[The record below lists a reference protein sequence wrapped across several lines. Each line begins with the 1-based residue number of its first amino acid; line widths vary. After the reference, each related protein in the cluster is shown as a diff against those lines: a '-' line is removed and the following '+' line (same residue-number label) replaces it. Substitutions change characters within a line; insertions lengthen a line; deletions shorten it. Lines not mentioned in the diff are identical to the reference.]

1 MQMKIPTSLIVLV
14 AIGLTA
20 QAARAAEA
28 PADQGEYVA
37 RAANCIS
44 CHSIPDAPPFS
55 GGLKMATPLGAI
67 YTTNITPDPDTGIG
81 RYTLEDFDRA
91 VRAGVA
97 KDGHRLYPAM
107 PYPSYAKLSADDI
120 QALYHFFMTSVRPA
134 KVPNKPTEIK
144 SPLNWRWPL
153 AIWNIAFG
161 NSQRYQNDPKHDA
174 AWNRGAYLVQGA
186 GHCGACHTPRGMFFN
201 EQGYTEDDGKFLMG
215 APLDNW
221 SASNLRSDANTG
233 LGRWSHAD
241 LVGFLK
247 NGHNG
252 FGTAFG
258 TMTDV
263 INYSTQY
270 LTDADVEAMATYLE
284 SLPPA
289 REGKSEPYR
298 YDPASA
304 QKLTSEQLES
314 GGAVLYWQHCMACHQ
329 PDGKGFA
336 PYLPPIGGNPTVL
349 DPSAASVINVVLNGS
364 RAVVVDGVPDA
375 YRMPEYRVLLTDQQI
390 ADVVGYVRSAWGNRA
405 AAVAASDVAQMR
417 QVTDPVREPVQILRM
432 K

>member
-1 MQMKIPTSLIVLV
+1 MKIPTSLIALITV
-14 AIGLTA
+14 AIA
-20 QAARAAEA
+20 QVAGAADA
-28 PADQGEYVA
+28 PTDRGEYVA

-44 CHSIPDAPPFS
+44 CHSIANAPPFS

-81 RYTLEDFDRA
+81 RYTLQDFDRA
-91 VRAGVA
+91 VRLGVA

-107 PYPSYAKLSADDI
+107 PYPSYAKMAPDDVE
-120 QALYHFFMTSVRPA
+120 ALYRFFMSSVRPA

-144 SPLNWRWPL
+144 FPLNWRWPL
-153 AIWNIAFG
+153 AIWNVAFA
-161 NSQRYQNDPKHDA
+161 NTERYRVDPKHDA

-201 EQGYTEDDGKFLMG
+201 EHGYDEDHAQFLMG

-221 SASNLRSDANTG
+221 SASNLRSDVNSG
-233 LGRWSHAD
+233 LGRWSHQD
-241 LVGFLK
+241 VVGFLK

-270 LTDADVEAMATYLE
+270 LSDADIESIATYLE

-289 REGKSEPYR
+289 REGKSQPYR
-298 YDPASA
+298 YDPSSA
-304 QKLTSEQLES
+304 QKLTSEQLDS
-314 GGAVLYWQHCMACHQ
+314 TGAVTYWQHCMACHQ

-336 PYLPPIGGNPTVL
+336 PYLPPLGGNPTVL
-349 DPSAASVINVVLNGS
+349 DPSAASITNVVLNGS

-375 YRMPEYRVLLTDQQI
+375 YRMPEYRLLLTDEQI
-390 ADVVGYVRSAWGNRA
+390 ADVVGYVRSAWGNQA
-405 AAVAASDVAQMR
+405 PGVSAGEVAHMR
-417 QVTDPVREPVQILRM
+417 NVTDPVREPVQILRM